1 MPELQNCGWSEKSIV
16 PYSTHKL
23 MEKWFGSKD
32 VLYCTGTGTVLYCTD
47 CTGRQIDLAM
57 AMLKIAAEGVTGWL
71 LQCPTNGRCRT
82 TDFQPHFEFI

>member
-32 VLYCTGTGTVLYCTD
+32 VLYCTGTGTVLY
-47 CTGRQIDLAM
+47 
-57 AMLKIAAEGVTGWL
+57 
-71 LQCPTNGRCRT
+71 
-82 TDFQPHFEFI
+82 